1 MQRLRALGLSQGVLP
16 PHERPNIA
24 WLRSLGFGGSDRDVW
39 AKAWSTEPTIARAA
53 LASSAMWAA
62 NAATISPSADCE
74 DGKLHASVA
83 NLQTMLHRL
92 EAKKALR
99 RIKKIATAFIFEAAV
114 PRDAARRRLIDDF
127 LAVFGGETQPIV
139 NHLIEAG
146 KLTLEDVQDAEK
158 MLREMSKKGKKP

>member
-1 MQRLRALGLSQGVLP
+1 MALPRLSNLEMRIMEALWKSGALSTREI
-16 PHERPNIA
+16 HESFPAKNRPA
-24 WLRSLGFGGSDRDVW
+24 YTTV
-39 AKAWSTEPTIARAA
+39 
-53 LASSAMWAA
+53 
-62 NAATISPSADCE
+62 
-74 DGKLHASVA
+74 
-83 NLQTMLHRL
+83 QTMVHRL